1 MISLDALSFVGEGL
15 QRPECVLT
23 LPDGAL
29 HVADWRGG
37 VTIIQPD
44 GTQVTILAKG
54 DFVPKPNGIA
64 IHPEGG
70 WLLAHLGDADGGVY
84 HLATDGE
91 LTPFLL
97 EVAGT
102 PLPPTNYV
110 HVDADNRV
118 WVTVSTRVQ
127 PRGDDYRPTASTGFI
142 ILVDGNGARIV
153 ADDLGYTNECLIH
166 PDTGQLYVNE
176 TFVRRSTRF
185 DVSARGELSNRQTIT
200 EYGPGTFPDG
210 LTFDADGGFWITSIV
225 SNRVIR
231 VDRDGNQEL
240 MMEDCDGPFLDWVE
254 EAFQA
259 CTMGR
264 PHLDDNKGKV
274 LRNISSLAFGGD
286 DLRTAYLGCLLGD
299 RIAKFDPPCAGLP
312 PSHWSFS

>member
-1 MISLDALSFVGEGL
+1 MISLEAVSFVGEDL

-23 LPDGAL
+23 LPDGSL

-37 VTIIQPD
+37 VTIIRPD
-44 GTQVTILAKG
+44 GTQRTILANG
-54 DFVPKPNGIA
+54 AFTPKPNGFA
-64 IHPEGG
+64 IHPQGG
-70 WLLAHLGDADGGVY
+70 WLLAHLGDAEGGVY
-84 HLATDGE
+84 HLADDGE

-97 EVAGT
+97 DVDGE

-110 HVDADNRV
+110 HVDLDHRI
-118 WVTVSTRVQ
+118 WITVSTRIQ

-142 ILVDGNGARIV
+142 VLVDGKGPRIV
-153 ADDLGYTNECLIH
+153 ADGLGYTNECLVH
-166 PDTGQLYVNE
+166 PNSGQLYVNE
-176 TFVRRSTRF
+176 TFVKRSTKF
-185 DVSARGELSNRQTIT
+185 DVAADGALSNKQTIT

-210 LTFDADGGFWITSIV
+210 LTFDAEGGFWITSIV

-231 VDRDGNQEL
+231 VDKAGQQEL
-240 MMEDCDGPFLDWVE
+240 IMEDCDGPFLDWVE
-254 EAFQA
+254 EAFQD

-274 LRNISSLAFGGD
+274 LRNISSLAFGGPA
-286 DLRTAYLGCLLGD
+286 LRTAYLGCLLGD
-299 RIAKFDPPCAGLP
+299 RIGTFEAPCAGLA